1 MPSFTVGN
9 KEISYAEKDLLVSS
23 LKFYPK
29 NPRVFSL
36 LNDDD
41 IEPDQDTIY
50 KHMKSTEHVRALRLN
65 IKTNGGLINPILV
78 SGDVVIEG
86 NSRLAAYKML
96 QEIDPIRWG
105 KIRCHVFKEPLTD
118 DDVFNLL
125 CTFHVNGRKDW
136 NPMEQAGLLYR
147 RQQEC
152 MRPIE
157 EIAKERGMKAADA
170 KNMVATYELMKANDD
185 IETSKWSYYEEFR
198 KIIKYVQQAEYKVED
213 HSIKTAIL
221 DKIKDGTIAE
231 SKDLRKLGKLVRSD
245 EEDAVK
251 VLNDYVVGK
260 CDIED
265 VEDVVTTTDKFANA
279 LKQSS
284 KFHQLLLNHE
294 IAELVSLSETDG
306 EELDFTLKRIYKLLG
321 KRYSNQN

>member
-1 MPSFTVGN
+1 
-9 KEISYAEKDLLVSS
+9 
-23 LKFYPK
+23 
-29 NPRVFSL
+29 
-36 LNDDD
+36 
-41 IEPDQDTIY
+41 
-50 KHMKSTEHVRALRLN
+50 MKSTEHVRALRLN

-221 DKIKDGTIAE
+221 DRIKDGTIAE

-245 EEDAVK
+245 EDDAVR
-251 VLNDYVVGK
+251 VLNSYVSGE

-265 VEDVVTTTDKFANA
+265 VEDVVATTDKFSNA

-284 KFHQLLLNHE
+284 KFYQLLSNHE
-294 IAELVSLSETDG
+294 IEDLVALSETEG

-321 KRYSNQN
+321 KRYN

>member
-1 MPSFTVGN
+1 MPSYTVGN
-9 KEISYAEKDLLVSS
+9 KELSYTEKDMFVAN

-36 LNDDD
+36 LNEDDC
-41 IEPDQDTIY
+41 EPDQDTIY
-50 KHMKSTEHVRALRLN
+50 NHMKSTEHVRALRLN
-65 IKTNGGLINPILV
+65 IRTNGGLINPILV

-96 QEIDPIRWG
+96 QETDPVRWG
-105 KIRCHVFKEPLTD
+105 KIRCHVFREPLTD

-157 EIAKERGMKAADA
+157 EIARERGMKAADA
-170 KNMVATYELMKANDD
+170 KNMVDTYELMKENDD

-198 KIIKYVQQAEYKVED
+198 KILKYVQQAEFKVPD
-213 HSIKTAIL
+213 VSIKTSIME
-221 DKIKDGTIAE
+221 KIKDGTIAE
-231 SKDLRKLGKLVRSD
+231 SKDLRKIGKLIRSD
-245 EEDAVK
+245 EDEAVR
-251 VLNDYVVGK
+251 VLNGYVNGE

-265 VEDVVTTTDKFANA
+265 IEDIVATTDKLSNA
-279 LKQSS
+279 IKQSA
-284 KFHQLLLNHE
+284 KFHQFLANHDIGELLTMNE
-294 IAELVSLSETDG
+294 NGG
-306 EELDFTLKRIYKLLG
+306 EELEFNLRRIYKLLN
-321 KRYSNQN
+321 KRYGG

>member
-1 MPSFTVGN
+1 MPSYTVGN
-9 KEISYAEKDLLVSS
+9 KELSYTEKDLLVAN

-36 LNDDD
+36 LNEDEC
-41 IEPDQDTIY
+41 EPDQDTIY
-50 KHMKSTEHVRALRLN
+50 NHMKSTEHVRTLRLN
-65 IKTNGGLINPILV
+65 IRTNGGLINPILV

-96 QEIDPIRWG
+96 QETDPVRWG

-170 KNMVATYELMKANDD
+170 KNMVATYELMKENDD

-198 KIIKYVQQAEYKVED
+198 KIIKYVQQAEFKVPD
-213 HSIKTAIL
+213 VSIKTSIL
-221 DKIKDGTIAE
+221 EKIKDGTIAE
-231 SKDLRKLGKLVRSD
+231 SKDLRKIGKLVRSD
-245 EEDAVK
+245 EDEAIR
-251 VLNDYVVGK
+251 VLNAYVNGE

-265 VEDVVTTTDKFANA
+265 IEDIVANTDKLSNA
-279 LKQSS
+279 IKQST
-284 KFHQLLLNHE
+284 KFHQFLTNHDISELLAMNDTE
-294 IAELVSLSETDG
+294 G
-306 EELDFTLKRIYKLLG
+306 EELDYNLRRIYKLLN
-321 KRYSNQN
+321 KRYGD

>member
-1 MPSFTVGN
+1 MPSYTVGN
-9 KEISYAEKDLLVSS
+9 KELSYTEKDLLVAN

-36 LNDDD
+36 LNEDDC
-41 IEPDQDTIY
+41 EPDQDTIY
-50 KHMKSTEHVRALRLN
+50 NHMKSTEHVRALRLN
-65 IKTNGGLINPILV
+65 IRTNGGLINPILV

-96 QEIDPIRWG
+96 QETDPVRWG

-170 KNMVATYELMKANDD
+170 KNMVATYELMKENDD

-198 KIIKYVQQAEYKVED
+198 KILKYVQQAEFKVPD
-213 HSIKTAIL
+213 VSIKTSIM

-231 SKDLRKLGKLVRSD
+231 SKDLRKLGKLVRTDDD
-245 EEDAVK
+245 EAVR
-251 VLNDYVVGK
+251 VLNDYVNGE
-260 CDIED
+260 CDIEE
-265 VEDVVTTTDKFANA
+265 VEDIVANTDKLSNA
-279 LKQSS
+279 IKQST
-284 KFHQLLLNHE
+284 KFHQFLTNHDITELLAMN
-294 IAELVSLSETDG
+294 ETDG
-306 EELDFTLKRIYKLLG
+306 EELDYNLRRIYKLLN
-321 KRYSNQN
+321 KRYGE

>member
-1 MPSFTVGN
+1 MPSYTVGN
-9 KEISYAEKDLLVSS
+9 KELSYTEKDLLVAN

-36 LNDDD
+36 LNEDDC
-41 IEPDQDTIY
+41 EPDQDTIY
-50 KHMKSTEHVRALRLN
+50 NHMKSTEHVRALRLN
-65 IKTNGGLINPILV
+65 IRTNGGLINPILV

-96 QEIDPIRWG
+96 QETDPVRWG
-105 KIRCHVFKEPLTD
+105 KIRCHVFREPLTD

-157 EIAKERGMKAADA
+157 EIARERGMKAADA
-170 KNMVATYELMKANDD
+170 KNMVDTYELMKENDD

-198 KIIKYVQQAEYKVED
+198 KILKYVQQAEFKVPD
-213 HSIKTAIL
+213 VSIKTSVMN
-221 DKIKDGTIAE
+221 KIKDGTIAE
-231 SKDLRKLGKLVRSD
+231 SKDLRKIGKLVRSD
-245 EEDAVK
+245 DDEAVR
-251 VLNDYVVGK
+251 VLNDYVNGE

-265 VEDVVTTTDKFANA
+265 IEDIVATTDKLSNA
-279 LKQSS
+279 LKQSA
-284 KFHQLLLNHE
+284 KFHQFLANHDIGELLTMNE
-294 IAELVSLSETDG
+294 NGG
-306 EELDFTLKRIYKLLG
+306 EELDFNLRRIYKLLN
-321 KRYSNQN
+321 KRYGG